1 MSNPLAAKALM
12 AIGAGR
18 SSPLT
23 DRAYGMWQRAVSDP
37 RLTRLVAGAYFGVE
51 NMGEVPQLAGPGGK
65 GLPLTA
71 WPGWQAFP
79 GVARALFDG
88 KGLWQEQPLS
98 STGHGRLVVTLP
110 VGVMEPVVQL
120 QGGTWPPDDG
130 PLAYR
135 RGEQW
140 DVARHQ
146 APEGLAALPVP
157 LRVTG
162 WRFTCLDIIACDP
175 LQPAIFARLTK
186 GVDWLGEDL
195 LADHRDVANEDMRPL
210 RLNRYPL
217 DWWRAGNGLAVAS
230 NAVCLL
236 ERRAWRDERVLAR
249 GWICDDELHA
259 ADVAERQKRARAAL
273 TAERIPRPGGLAYVA
288 ARPGLHAGSAQAG
301 A

>member
-1 MSNPLAAKALM
+1 MSNPLAVKALI
-12 AIGAGR
+12 AFGAGR
-18 SSPLT
+18 SNRLT
-23 DRAYGMWQRAVSDP
+23 DSAYGMWQRAITDP

-51 NMGEVPQLAGPGGK
+51 NMGAVPQLSRDAGQK
-65 GLPLTA
+65 LPLTA

-88 KGLWQEQPLS
+88 KGGWQEQPLD

-110 VGVMEPVVQL
+110 VGVMEPVTQL
-120 QGGTWPPDDG
+120 HAPDDG

-146 APEGLAALPVP
+146 APGGLAAVP
-157 LRVTG
+157 APFRVTG
-162 WRFTCLDIIACDP
+162 WRFVCHDIIACDP
-175 LQPAIFARLTK
+175 LQPAIFARLAK

-195 LADHRDVANEDMRPL
+195 LQDHRDAANEDLRAL

-273 TAERIPRPGGLAYVA
+273 TAERIPRAGDLAYVA
-288 ARPGLHAGSAQAG
+288 AAAAGSLGG